1 MWIIMVKSIIKLD
14 LVNKRRQISSLRK
27 PEDKVAINIL
37 RDWILDLSQLIL
49 IIYLKLMEEWK
60 DIIFF

>member
-14 LVNKRRQISSLRK
+14 LVNKRRQISCLRK

-37 RDWILDLSQLIL
+37 RDWVLDLSQLIL
-49 IIYLKLMEEWK
+49 IIYLKLMEVWK
-60 DIIFF
+60 NRKI